1 MKTQPTLIVV
11 SALLMLRS
19 SEAAFVNGV
28 ERFDGTTFDTTIWE
42 QRYNDSKGGISQ
54 NNAITLDATDGTYE
68 RGYVTRSLQVGVGG
82 FVRADVT
89 FDQMGPENTTS
100 DYFGLYL
107 GTKTSTLANAL
118 DTAAIG
124 LQSNELGNSV
134 SAEVWHNGGGLGII
148 MLPHAQPIGTTYTY
162 EIDRISSTS
171 AVFTITD
178 NLGAVVSQTIEFG
191 NTPDNLYIELVAT
204 PSVKVTFDNVTIV
217 PEPSFAAFILAAL
230 GIIAVANRGLI
241 PVKTT
246 ASMRC
251 A

>member
-1 MKTQPTLIVV
+1 MKIQPTLLVV
-11 SALLMLRS
+11 SALLVLRS

-28 ERFDGTTFDTTIWE
+28 ERFDGTAFDTTTWE
-42 QRYNDSKGGISQ
+42 QRYNNSNGGISQ
-54 NNAITLDATDGTYE
+54 NNALTLDATDGTYE

-89 FDQMGPENTTS
+89 FDQIAGTGSTG

-107 GTKTSTLANAL
+107 GTKTSTLINAL

-124 LQSNELGNSV
+124 LQTDAGGNSV

-148 MLPHAQPIGTTYTY
+148 MLHHAQPIGTTYTY

-171 AVFTITD
+171 ALFTITD
-178 NLGAVVSQTIEFG
+178 NLGAVASMTLAFA

-204 PSVKVTFDNVTIV
+204 PSVKVTFDNVAIV
-217 PEPSFAAFILAAL
+217 PEPSTWALSVTSGILVL
-230 GIIAVANRGLI
+230 VNRRRKRI
-241 PVKTT
+241 
-246 ASMRC
+246 
-251 A
+251 